1 VSEDNVQLHRRLVEA
16 YNSQDIEA
24 IIACLDPGVE
34 LHPVF
39 AAAGGAVYHGHD
51 GVRSWRRDQEDAFG
65 DELRVQPEAY
75 FDLGEHTLLFYM
87 LRGRGRQS
95 GADVAM
101 PLAQVCRW
109 RDGVGVYSK
118 LYASREEPLKDLG
131 VSEDALEPI
140 DP

>member
-1 VSEDNVQLHRRLVEA
+1 
-16 YNSQDIEA
+16 
-24 IIACLDPGVE
+24 
-34 LHPVF
+34 
-39 AAAGGAVYHGHD
+39 
-51 GVRSWRRDQEDAFG
+51 
-65 DELRVQPEAY
+65 
-75 FDLGEHTLLFYM
+75 M

-109 RDGVGVYSK
+109 RDGVGVYSI
-118 LYASREEPLKDLG
+118 YASREGPLKDLG